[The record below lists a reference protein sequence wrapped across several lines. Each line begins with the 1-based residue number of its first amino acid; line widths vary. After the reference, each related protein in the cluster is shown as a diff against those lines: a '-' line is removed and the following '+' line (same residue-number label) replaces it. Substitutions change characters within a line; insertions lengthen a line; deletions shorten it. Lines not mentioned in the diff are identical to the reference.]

1 MLFDSKKIIKNKKKE
16 IIDIYKF
23 IPRKRYGF
31 FFNLIYVFYDFK
43 DLIQALICCYYYT
56 EFDCKKPKT
65 KKERKKKKDNQYYN
79 NGIKK
84 PQVLLIYF
92 TY

>member
-65 KKERKKKKDNQYYN
+65 KKERKRRIINIIIMVSKNLKSY
-79 NGIKK
+79 
-84 PQVLLIYF
+84 
-92 TY
+92 